1 MNEFAHVCLN
11 SIYTQKKPEVALKLV
26 HVARFISKLFKTN
39 REHFENCGDPTWPEK
54 IKNFYKILILA
65 IRHCPLP
72 IEAETFQVLQYLS
85 VKTSRTGFIFFLI
98 FVWLSFYEIFI
109 FYKIVSYWSKNL
121 LILTQVQLET
131 LFGLMFWRE

>member
-11 SIYTQKKPEVALKLV
+11 SIYTQKQPEVALKLV

-85 VKTSRTGFIFFLI
+85 VKTSRIGFNLVILFLTIF
-98 FVWLSFYEIFI
+98 
-109 FYKIVSYWSKNL
+109 
-121 LILTQVQLET
+121 
-131 LFGLMFWRE
+131 